1 MSYRVNQL
9 MNNEGVC
16 RAAPATP
23 GILITRSHFEQLHGR
38 EGAELVIRLLSKQVT
53 CHAWSYSWKHTNVQ
67 YRLTGSHIHVNT
79 QGTRLTTE
87 KGDIEHLTVF
97 QNR

>member
-38 EGAELVIRLLSKQVT
+38 EGAELVIRLLSK
-53 CHAWSYSWKHTNVQ
+53 
-67 YRLTGSHIHVNT
+67 
-79 QGTRLTTE
+79 
-87 KGDIEHLTVF
+87 
-97 QNR
+97 